1 MDDVLKSKVDY
12 VSLCIIDEVLT
23 FPRFDAP
30 KVKGF
35 RWIVAYAFEVD
46 GGMRGRYMYL

>member
-1 MDDVLKSKVDY
+1 MDDVLKSKVDSHFVFSMRY
-12 VSLCIIDEVLT
+12 SLSTHIFDVL
-23 FPRFDAP
+23 
-30 KVKGF
+30 KMKGF